1 MTAAAAVIG
10 IRPSTGAT
18 RRRIGGVRYRII
30 GRARYGGPVEM
41 DWLQLRERCRVEE
54 DAAVLALNKPT
65 GISVTGERHDTD
77 IVQLAAERG
86 ETLYPVHRI
95 DKVTSGLVLLAKELS
110 AHGQLTR
117 QFNKQTVDKVYLA
130 VTASTGLP
138 DRGVINLPLSVG
150 RKNRVRIAAP
160 REAILREGDTWLV
173 RDRDLL
179 AGKNY
184 PSRTE
189 LTTVLRGA
197 EHTVLA
203 VRPITGR
210 RHQIRVHLAWIGH
223 PIVGDPLFDRSGAH
237 PRTHLHSWRLR
248 LDAPWR
254 DSGELALR
262 AEPGPDFW
270 LVGRTRITDDSAAL
284 LDDVTLG

>member
-1 MTAAAAVIG
+1 M
-10 IRPSTGAT
+10 RWP
-18 RRRIGGVRYRII
+18 
-30 GRARYGGPVEM
+30 E
-41 DWLQLRERCRVEE
+41 LRERCRVEE
-54 DAAVLALNKPT
+54 DEAVLALDKPA

-77 IVQLAAERG
+77 LVRLAAEHG

-95 DKVTSGLVLLAKELS
+95 DKVTSGLVLLAKDLT

-117 QFNKQTVDKVYLA
+117 QFNKRTAAKTYLA
-130 VTASTGLP
+130 VTATTGLP
-138 DRGVINLPLSVG
+138 DRGIVDLPLSVG

-160 REAILREGDTWLV
+160 REAITRIGDTWTV
-173 RDRDLL
+173 DERDLL

-189 LTTVLRGA
+189 FTTALRTDT
-197 EHTVLA
+197 HTLLV
-203 VRPITGR
+203 VRPLTGR

-223 PIVGDPLFDRSGAH
+223 PLAGDPLFDKSAAY

-254 DSGELALR
+254 TPAELALE
-262 AEPGPDFW
+262 APPGPDFW
-270 LVGRTRITDDSAAL
+270 TVGDGAIAADPSAVLAAIAA
-284 LDDVTLG
+284 

>member
-1 MTAAAAVIG
+1 MD
-10 IRPSTGAT
+10 T
-18 RRRIGGVRYRII
+18 RW
-30 GRARYGGPVEM
+30 P
-41 DWLQLRERCRVEE
+41 QLRQRCLLEE
-54 DAAVLALNKPT
+54 DAAILALNKPA

-77 IVQLAAERG
+77 IVELAADHG

-95 DKVTSGLVLLAKELS
+95 DKVTSGLVLLAKDLG

-117 QFNKQTVDKVYLA
+117 QFTKRTADKTYLA
-130 VTASTGLP
+130 ITASTGLP
-138 DRGVINLPLSVG
+138 DHGSIELPLSVG

-160 REAILREGDTWLV
+160 RDRIVHTADSWQVDE
-173 RDRDLL
+173 RDLL

-189 LTTVLRGA
+189 FTTVLRA
-197 EHTVLA
+197 DEYTLLA

-223 PIVGDPLFDRSGAH
+223 PIAGDPLFDRSGRY

-248 LDAPWR
+248 LEAAWRTPGVLDLEAP
-254 DSGELALR
+254 
-262 AEPGPDFW
+262 PGPDFW
-270 LVGRTRITDDSAAL
+270 TVGETTLTPAAE
-284 LDDVTLG
+284 VLGGL